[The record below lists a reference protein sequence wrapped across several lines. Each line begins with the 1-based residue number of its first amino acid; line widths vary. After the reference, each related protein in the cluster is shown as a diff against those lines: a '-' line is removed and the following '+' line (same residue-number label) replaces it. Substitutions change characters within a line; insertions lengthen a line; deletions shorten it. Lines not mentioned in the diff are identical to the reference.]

1 LNGSVDFF
9 VADDGENFDFVF
21 VVLYQKGIFIFL
33 YAIRRKVD
41 ILGLTSFPGG
51 ITFGVI
57 RLRK

>member
-1 LNGSVDFF
+1 MAASIFLSPTMAKILISSLWF
-9 VADDGENFDFVF
+9 
-21 VVLYQKGIFIFL
+21 LYQKGIFIFL

-57 RLRK
+57 